1 MVYFFTT
8 HDTQYIIYMGRDKFE
23 NEHLLQ
29 YGWEEDVWFHVDKH
43 SSAHVYLRLPSGKT
57 IDEIPSNILE
67 DCAQLVKYNSI
78 EGNKLHS
85 VVVVYTSWSN
95 LKKTGDMDVGQ
106 VGFKDR
112 KSVKTITVERRKND
126 IINRLEKSKREAFP
140 NLAQEKEDHEREHIL
155 KRKQAF
161 KEQLKAEKLQRQEQE
176 LRRQELSYSRIMVED
191 NMTSNKDLESSTFEE
206 YEESFL

>member
-1 MVYFFTT
+1 MILNILFIWEGINLRTSTYFN
-8 HDTQYIIYMGRDKFE
+8 MAGRKMFGSTWIR
-23 NEHLLQ
+23 Q
-29 YGWEEDVWFHVDKH
+29 VH